1 MNLGFVGLGAMGGAL
16 ARRLML
22 SHRLRVYDLD
32 PARIAEFAAEGA
44 DPAASPADLASGCDL
59 VMTCLPTSEH
69 VRAALFGPNG
79 IASALP
85 KGGIVADM
93 TSGDPNAT
101 RAMAAEM
108 AALGLT
114 LVDAPVSGGPAGA
127 AAGTIAIMVG
137 AEADCYAR
145 IEPIFRAI
153 SPNLLHC
160 GPVGTGHTM
169 KLVNN
174 MTAAGALAITFE
186 TLAMG
191 VKNGLD
197 LDTMMRGLNLGSG
210 RSFISEA
217 LLPRLLDGR
226 FAANFQIG
234 LLLKDVGL
242 AAQCGAASGAP
253 MPLGG
258 LVVEIIRAAVQ
269 EHGYGAD
276 MNILVRSM
284 ERAAQAQIVPQR
296 VPEQGDRR

>member
-1 MNLGFVGLGAMGGAL
+1 MKLGFVGLGAMGGAL

-32 PARIAEFAAEGA
+32 AARVAEFAAEGA
-44 DPAASPADLASGCDL
+44 EPAASPAGLASECDL
-59 VMTCLPTSEH
+59 VMTCLPTSDH
-69 VRAALFGPNG
+69 VRAALFGPDG
-79 IASALP
+79 IAAALP
-85 KGGIVADM
+85 GGGIVADM

-108 AALGLT
+108 TERGLT
-114 LVDAPVSGGPAGA
+114 LLDAPVSGGPAGA

-137 AEADCYAR
+137 ADTDSYAR
-145 IEPIFRAI
+145 IEPVFRAI

-197 LDTMMRGLNLGSG
+197 LDTMMRGLNMGSG

-217 LLPRLLDGR
+217 LLPRLLDGH

-234 LLLKDVGL
+234 LLLKDVSL
-242 AAQCGAASGAP
+242 AARCGAASGAP

-258 LVVEIIRAAVQ
+258 LVAEIIRAAVQ

-284 ERAAQAQIVPQR
+284 ERAAQAHIVPQNG
-296 VPEQGDRR
+296 PDQGDRR